1 MLHGVDTSFLVA
13 VTQPRHPS
21 FEGARTLLEQAVGRH
36 GRLALAPQVL
46 AEFVH
51 VVTDERRFSAPLS
64 VTRACELA
72 RKWWDA
78 REVERVFPDRESMKL
93 FFEWMTAHAFG
104 RKRILDTML
113 AATFAAHG
121 ISSVFTLNE
130 RDFRTLGC
138 FSLRIPAP

>member
-13 VTQPRHPS
+13 ITQPKHPS
-21 FEGARTLLEQAVGRH
+21 FEGARTLLEQAIDRRGK
-36 GRLALAPQVL
+36 LALTPQVL

-64 VTRACELA
+64 VGRACDLA
-72 RKWWDA
+72 RKWWEA
-78 REVERVFPDRESMKL
+78 RDVERVFPDGEAMKL
-93 FFEWMTAHAFG
+93 FFEWMGAHALG

-113 AATFAAHG
+113 AATFAANG
-121 ISSVFTLNE
+121 VSSVFTLND

-138 FSLRIPAP
+138 FSLRVPAP